1 MLYELLFDFL
11 KLIEI
16 IIFEWIPKLNFK
28 NIKHLKYEFASNA
41 TLALYSNLT
50 FDMTF
55 LGKSIRYSGSLK
67 FVVIVASPNIQTN
80 LVVDVKMKDWIIL
93 HLFEFKKTKHYQ
105 F

>member
-1 MLYELLFDFL
+1 
-11 KLIEI
+11 
-16 IIFEWIPKLNFK
+16 
-28 NIKHLKYEFASNA
+28 
-41 TLALYSNLT
+41 
-50 FDMTF
+50 MTF

-80 LVVDVKMKDWIIL
+80 LVVDVNLKDWIIL